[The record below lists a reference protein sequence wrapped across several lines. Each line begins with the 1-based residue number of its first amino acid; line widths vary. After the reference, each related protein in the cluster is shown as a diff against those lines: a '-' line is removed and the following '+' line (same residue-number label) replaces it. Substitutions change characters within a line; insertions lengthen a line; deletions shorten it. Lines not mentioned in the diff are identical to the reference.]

1 MDIVKRLRAMDE
13 EQFYHAPATSYRDCQ
28 EAAAE
33 IERLRSAL
41 AAEREAC
48 AKIAEG
54 NINGDLRT
62 WPHQSGDYDNVSVQ
76 SRLADAIAAAIRA
89 RST

>member
-48 AKIAEG
+48 AKIVMHQTT
-54 NINGDLRT
+54 RT
-62 WPHQSGDYDNVSVQ
+62 
-76 SRLADAIAAAIRA
+76 ADETTLLDRIIAAIRA